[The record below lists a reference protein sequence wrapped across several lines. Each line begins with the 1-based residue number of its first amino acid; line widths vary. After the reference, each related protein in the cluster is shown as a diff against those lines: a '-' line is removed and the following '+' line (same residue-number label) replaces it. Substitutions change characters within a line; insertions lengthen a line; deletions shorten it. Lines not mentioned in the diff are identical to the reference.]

1 MLETIRI
8 RNFKALK
15 DVEFQLANLTLVAGL
30 NCTGKSSF
38 IQALLLLR
46 QSFEQGIINRD
57 GLLLNGKYTDIGI
70 GKDALCIDAE
80 EDSFFFDLEWGNGT
94 CLSLT
99 FDYGSAS
106 NLQPLHKLEPKS
118 YDFNASLFN
127 TSFKYLAAE
136 RIGPKNVFPVSD
148 YDINI
153 LKSLG
158 KHGEYTVHYLFE
170 NGSKPLAITGL
181 YHKNAKSD
189 TLLAQV
195 DAWMSDISPGVKITA
210 NLIPEINQASLR
222 YAFETKDGY
231 TEKFRPENVGFGLTY
246 VLPVVTATLS
256 ANPGDLLII
265 ENPEAHLHPAG
276 QSAIAALLARAAQEG
291 VQIIVE
297 THSDHVLNGLRVAV
311 KKEIIEPENV
321 ALFYFSREEDAKGH
335 HIEMVQPF
343 IGKDGRLD
351 EWPKGFFDEWD
362 KQLDRLLEE

>member
-1 MLETIRI
+1 M
-8 RNFKALK
+8 K
-15 DVEFQLANLTLVAGL
+15 DIDFQLGNLTLVAGL

-46 QSFEQGIINRD
+46 QSFEQGILSRD

-80 EDSFFFDLEWGNGT
+80 EDGFFFVLEWGSGS
-94 CLSLT
+94 SLDLA
-99 FDYGSAS
+99 FDYDRSS
-106 NLQPLHKLEPKS
+106 NLQPIRAVKPADF
-118 YDFNASLFN
+118 DFNVSLFN
-127 TSFKYLAAE
+127 ACFKYLSAE

-158 KHGEYTVHYLFE
+158 KHGEYTAHFLFE
-170 NGSKPLAITGL
+170 NGSKPLAINGL
-181 YHKNAKSD
+181 CHANAKSN

-246 VLPVVTATLS
+246 ALPVVTATLS

-276 QSAIAALLARAAQEG
+276 QTAIAALLARAAQEG
-291 VQIIVE
+291 VQMIVE

-321 ALFYFSREEDAKGH
+321 ALFYFSREEDTKGH

-362 KQLDRLLEE
+362 KQLDRLLEK